1 MIGSK
6 DPEPQTKKHVDIYD
20 KFPLGIPKLMC
31 SKAWLI
37 PNTEYFVAIGSF
49 DYAFHKTDASFWG
62 YDTDGEQIITNI
74 NQGGTGLINGKPDG
88 FSAYHYG
95 VFGHLPFIIGKKIND
110 TYIPMFATISIIA
123 NQQINTD
130 VLGDNY
136 VYYYRFPYAINLVE
150 SPYLI
155 INTNW
160 NKPSYLGKYP
170 YVNISIGANILVHCD
185 TCKMIRRSKEYAEY
199 YGVEYDDL
207 NNEVP
212 YVSDSTGT
220 YTAYLHYDEKNVHSS
235 GSNIITF
242 HIPTSTDSNNI
253 NYKSILYNGI
263 SYNANICVYNEKM
276 YNTYNDLRKAKE
288 DMYELLNTLT
298 SVAHT
303 MKGESIT
310 KLAFE
315 EEIVVSDDYY
325 APFTYVNES
334 DTTYKKTKSERP
346 LLYIN

>member
-1 MIGSK
+1 MMLGSK
-6 DPEPQTKKHVDIYD
+6 DPEQPTKKHVDIYD
-20 KFPLGIPKLMC
+20 KFPLSVPKLMC

-49 DYAFHKTDASFWG
+49 DYAFHKTGASFWG

-74 NQGGTGLINGKPDG
+74 DQGGTGLINGKPDG

-95 VFGHLPFIIGKKIND
+95 IFGHLPFIVGKKIND
-110 TYIPMFATISIIA
+110 TYIPMFATTRIIA
-123 NQQINTD
+123 DQQINTD

-136 VYYYRFPYAINLVE
+136 VYYYSFPYAINLVE
-150 SPYLI
+150 SPYLSI
-155 INTNW
+155 DTNW
-160 NKPSYLGKYP
+160 NKPSHLGKYP

-199 YGVEYDDL
+199 CGFEYDDG
-207 NNEVP
+207 VP

-220 YTAYLHYDEKNVHSS
+220 YTAYLHYDEKNVYDSS
-235 GSNIITF
+235 NNIITF
-242 HIPTSTDSNNI
+242 HIPTSTDSSSI

-263 SYNANICVYNEKM
+263 SYNAANCVYNEKI
-276 YNTYNDLRKAKE
+276 YNTYNDLRKVKE
-288 DMYELLNTLT
+288 DMYEFLNTLT

-303 MKGESIT
+303 MKDESVT

-315 EEIVVSDDYY
+315 EEIAVPDDYY

-334 DTTYKKTKSERP
+334 DTTYKKIKSERP